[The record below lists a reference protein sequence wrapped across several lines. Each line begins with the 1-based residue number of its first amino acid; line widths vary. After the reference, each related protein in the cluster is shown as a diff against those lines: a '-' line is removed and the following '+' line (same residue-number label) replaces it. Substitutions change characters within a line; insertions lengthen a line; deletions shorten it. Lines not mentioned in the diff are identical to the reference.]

1 MKSTGIV
8 RRVDQLGRIV
18 IPKELRN
25 ALDIKEII
33 DALEIYLES
42 GTIVLHKIIDEGQS
56 GVFRKVDQLG
66 RIVLPVE
73 LRRNLDITEERD
85 SLEVFVDNDKI
96 ILKKYAP
103 SCVFCSNAGNVFSF
117 KGKNIC
123 MECLDELKEI
133 Y

>member
-25 ALDIKEII
+25 ALKIKEIS

-42 GTIVLHKIIDEGQS
+42 GTIVLRKIIKDERS
-56 GVFRKVDQLG
+56 GVSRKVDQLG

-73 LRRNLDITEERD
+73 LRRNLDIVEERD
-85 SLEVFVDNDKI
+85 SLEVFVDDDKI

-103 SCVFCSNAGNVFSF
+103 ACVFCSNAGNVFSY

-123 MECLDELKEI
+123 MDCLDELKEI

>member
-18 IPKELRN
+18 IPKELRK
-25 ALDIKEII
+25 ALNIKEIT

-42 GTIVLHKIIDEGQS
+42 GTIVLRKITDAAQS
-56 GVFRKVDQLG
+56 GVSRKVDQLG

-73 LRRNLDITEERD
+73 LRRNLDISEERD
-85 SLEVFVDNDKI
+85 SLEVFVDGEKI

-103 SCVFCSNAGNVFSF
+103 ACVFCANARNVFSF

-123 MECLDELKEI
+123 IHCLDELKEI
-133 Y
+133 

>member
-18 IPKELRN
+18 IPKELRK

-33 DALEIYLES
+33 DSLEIYHDS
-42 GTIVLHKIIDEGQS
+42 GKIVLRKLVGNEKS
-56 GVFRKVDQLG
+56 GISRKVDQLG
-66 RIVLPVE
+66 RIVIPVE
-73 LRRNLDITEERD
+73 LRRNLDIYEERD
-85 SLEVFVDNDKI
+85 SLEVFIDDERI

-103 SCVFCSNAGNVFSF
+103 ACVFCSNAGNVFSF

-123 MECLDELKEI
+123 LNCLDELKEI
-133 Y
+133 